1 MEGIVMTR
9 QERLNVIRTAAEH
22 RRLIN
27 ETARRQFDL
36 NANDL
41 RARSHWLTQ
50 TAAMMS
56 RPSRVL

>member
-1 MEGIVMTR
+1 MTR

-36 NANDL
+36 TANDL
-41 RARSHWLTQ
+41 RARSHWLTH
-50 TAAMMS
+50 TAAVMALS
-56 RPSRVL
+56 SKAV